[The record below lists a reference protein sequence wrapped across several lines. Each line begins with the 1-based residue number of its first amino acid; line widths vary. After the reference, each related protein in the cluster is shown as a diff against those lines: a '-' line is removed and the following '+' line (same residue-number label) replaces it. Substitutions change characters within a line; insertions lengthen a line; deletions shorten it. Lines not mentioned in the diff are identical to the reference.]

1 MKYPIFNSIIN
12 TVDTNLEQRGI
23 STEIFKTWENNKI
36 NATGLELEINLS
48 KISNYL
54 RSLTINFDW
63 DSFREASLAKKI
75 KGMESHPFLTVDRLK
90 STTIIPTIDVEMAW
104 LFEEDACQPI
114 TPDKDGNYRVENASK
129 WMESVSKDVN
139 ELLAKDDIIT
149 RWHIE
154 IEGDQHGKYLSAI
167 NLISYFQYKLDS
179 PTSLNEVNQLV
190 SRSLQSL
197 LFKANRVI
205 TISEKI
211 LSNAVA
217 A

>member
-1 MKYPIFNSIIN
+1 MEYPIFNSIIN
-12 TVDTNLEQRGI
+12 TIDTNLERRGI
-23 STEIFKTWENNKI
+23 STDVFKTWENNKI

-75 KGMESHPFLTVDRLK
+75 QGMESHPFLTQDKLK
-90 STTIIPTIDVEMAW
+90 KTTITPTIDVEMAW

-129 WMESVSKDVN
+129 WMESVSKEVN
-139 ELLAKDDIIT
+139 RLLAKDDIIT
-149 RWHIE
+149 RWHVE

-167 NLISYFQYKLDS
+167 NLISYFQYKIDS
-179 PTSLNEVNQLV
+179 PSTLDEVNQLV

-205 TISEKI
+205 SISEKT
-211 LSNAVA
+211 LSTAVA